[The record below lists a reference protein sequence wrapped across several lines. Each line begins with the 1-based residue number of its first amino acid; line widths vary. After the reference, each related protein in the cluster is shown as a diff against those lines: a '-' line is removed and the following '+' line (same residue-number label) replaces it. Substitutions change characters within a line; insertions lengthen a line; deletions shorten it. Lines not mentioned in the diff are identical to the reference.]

1 MNQTQLADINDRILT
16 PALALLPAAMDSLS
30 RRRLLLTIGEQETDF
45 ATTVQ
50 YGNGPAHSYWQD
62 EEMGGIRGVLD
73 HPHTHALA
81 VELCTRFGVA
91 PDHHSVWLAFASPD
105 FSVMAAAWAALLL
118 LCEVVLDKPFE
129 TFASDCHLPRTLP
142 KGHDSTWGKGQNGP
156 DPKQSI
162 KLGDITVPLGKAVDT
177 GARAAQAQSFFSRS
191 AASPGNREAVWP
203 SSPKPRRARSRVG
216 QARPGK
222 AWRRTAS

>member
-118 LCEVVLDKPFE
+118 LCDP
-129 TFASDCHLPRTLP
+129 APLPTNCTAGLYCYLRN
-142 KGHDSTWGKGQNGP
+142 W
-156 DPKQSI
+156 
-162 KLGDITVPLGKAVDT
+162 
-177 GARAAQAQSFFSRS
+177 
-191 AASPGNREAVWP
+191 
-203 SSPKPRRARSRVG
+203 
-216 QARPGK
+216 RPGK
-222 AWRRTAS
+222 PHPASWPAYWNAASAALSLPA